1 MSRAAA
7 SYWRPQA
14 DRAHVPTWSSHQLL
28 LSPKGWRPALR
39 SIRHH
44 DRARTHAVCRI
55 VRGVPH
61 CRRLHLRLS
70 LLRLSGGCFRG
81 CGTLQKASVPQHR
94 ERCGRKSLSRL
105 SLPDLPP
112 LAHRQDHRFAV
123 AIDSAA
129 KVGDD
134 VDHRPQRICNLED
147 ELLPVSAGAGRRSSG
162 VGYWSC
168 RARGLCGKGCGTAQ
182 QGQPPLNGS
191 AQDAAQLLQ
200 CGERRTQQCGREAS
214 PLRQEHQWLRD
225 KLCQT
230 GPERLQHFAKLGY
243 CDEESTKY
251 ILEH

>member
-105 SLPDLPP
+105 ST
-112 LAHRQDHRFAV
+112 
-123 AIDSAA
+123 
-129 KVGDD
+129 
-134 VDHRPQRICNLED
+134 
-147 ELLPVSAGAGRRSSG
+147 SSQ
-162 VGYWSC
+162 
-168 RARGLCGKGCGTAQ
+168 L
-182 QGQPPLNGS
+182 S
-191 AQDAAQLLQ
+191 AQTTLLWGILSLPTLSLISHHDFVPRNASYNCVLVALRLHLKNVHEIIKTRAARKSIWHRLL
-200 CGERRTQQCGREAS
+200 
-214 PLRQEHQWLRD
+214 
-225 KLCQT
+225 
-230 GPERLQHFAKLGY
+230 
-243 CDEESTKY
+243 
-251 ILEH
+251 